1 MSRFPLVA
9 SLLMVVFSSCTTI
22 QTMCYERLCPAD
34 VVFVEQIRKV
44 GVVNNTPAV
53 QQDYEQVDY
62 ASASLEGDGAVTV
75 EALAQEVASA
85 EYFDEVVVYDKQF
98 RRSSY
103 PLDQP
108 IPKATVDELLHLLD
122 VDMLLSMERVN
133 VVLKDT
139 SMIIPEVFVKVP
151 AVEGAVTS
159 VVRAYLQQRK
169 EPLFTIQ
176 TTDTLCW
183 EVTSDLTYG
192 DVIKDVSEYAAK
204 QPMKKLLPYWM
215 EVQRNYFDGGGTE
228 MRDAGV
234 YVREQNWEEAALLW
248 KQVLEKKKGKPRMRA
263 AYNLALYSEMC
274 DDFESALDYL
284 DMAASCVEN
293 ESFEGQ
299 LIEIYRMQLNAL
311 SDKKQILK
319 LQMKRFD

>member
-1 MSRFPLVA
+1 MNRLAFVA
-9 SLLMVVFSSCTTI
+9 SVLMVVFSSCTTL
-22 QTMCYERLCPAD
+22 QTMSYERLYPAE
-34 VVFVEQIRKV
+34 VTFFEQIRKV
-44 GVVNNTPAV
+44 GVVNNMPAV
-53 QQDYEQVDY
+53 HQDYERVNY
-62 ASASLEGDGAVTV
+62 ASASLEGDGTVSV

-85 EYFDEVVVYDKQF
+85 DYFDQVVVYDKQF
-98 RRSSY
+98 RKGTS

-108 IPKATVDELLHLLD
+108 IPKETVDELLHILD

-139 SMIIPEVFVKVP
+139 SMLIPDLYIKIP

-183 EVTSDLTYG
+183 EITPDLTYG
-192 DVIKDVSEYAAK
+192 DVIKEVSEFAAT
-204 QPMKKLLPYWM
+204 QPMKRLLPYWS
-215 EVQRNYFDGGGTE
+215 EVQRYYFDGGATE

-234 YVREQNWEEAALLW
+234 YVREQNWEEAARLW
-248 KQVLEKKKGKPRMRA
+248 KQILEQKKGGAKMRA
-263 AYNLALYSEMC
+263 AYNLALYSEMI
-274 DDFESALDYL
+274 DDFEAAKGYL
-284 DMAASCVEN
+284 DIAASCAKD

-299 LIEIYRMQLNAL
+299 LIEVYRMQLDVL
-311 SDKKQILK
+311 STQKQTLQ
-319 LQMKRFD
+319 LQMKRFE